1 MGCGDGVQNPRHP
14 GDIPSPRSPLPSQT
28 PRKHRERFPSPLR
41 LLPSPAQKPLSPRR
55 DGRTEGLLAV
65 RAAPATLT
73 LLCRPPPCSPS
84 SSCPFLR
91 PAGCSCRVPAPRP
104 RPHPC
109 AGASDPPSAPHTR
122 VASCLRTSPR
132 GRPAGAAN
140 PTSGKVTQSAVDVK
154 PTRTLPVRR
163 LAPPCARRPDQKP
176 GLRPPLSRPHW
187 PRLIAPRALRAVAQE
202 NLAWGP
208 APPSLPRSS
217 LPRPPAWTC
226 SSRSRGSLAPIRF
239 TVTST
244 WPPLILL
251 AKELSGQAVF

>member
-1 MGCGDGVQNPRHP
+1 MQNPRRP
-14 GDIPSPRSPLPSQT
+14 GVIPSPRSPLPSQT
-28 PRKHRERFPSPLR
+28 PGKRRERFPSPLR

-65 RAAPATLT
+65 RAAPATLA

-84 SSCPFLR
+84 SSC
-91 PAGCSCRVPAPRP
+91 AGCSCRVPAPRP

-154 PTRTLPVRR
+154 PTCTLPVRR

-187 PRLIAPRALRAVAQE
+187 PRPIAHRALRAVAQE

-208 APPSLPRSS
+208 APPSLPWSS

-226 SSRSRGSLAPIRF
+226 SSRSRGSLAPI
-239 TVTST
+239 VS
-244 WPPLILL
+244 
-251 AKELSGQAVF
+251 LSRLPGLRSFSLQKN